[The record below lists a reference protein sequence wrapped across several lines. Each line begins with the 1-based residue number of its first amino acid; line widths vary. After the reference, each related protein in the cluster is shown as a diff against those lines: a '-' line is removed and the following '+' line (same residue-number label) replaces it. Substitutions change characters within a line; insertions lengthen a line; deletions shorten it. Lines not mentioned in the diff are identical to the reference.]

1 MRILN
6 KSTLP
11 DPVYQTANSACFDI
25 SSTLDLE
32 IGPSETAIVP
42 TGLYVDAPTPTCLCL
57 EIKSRSGLAAKKSV
71 IVLNA
76 PGVVDADYKDEIK
89 VILHNFGR
97 IPFKVKVGDRIAQGM
112 IVKYELADGVTVLS
126 TARSGGLGSTGV

>member
-1 MRILN
+1 MKIIN
-6 KSTLP
+6 QSSLP
-11 DPVYQTANSACFDI
+11 DPEYQTKHSACFDI
-25 SSTLDLE
+25 SSTVDIE
-32 IGPSETAIVP
+32 IGANETAIVP
-42 TGLYVDAPTPTCLCL
+42 TGLYVSQSVNDKECL

-89 VILHNFGR
+89 IILHNFGR

-112 IVKYELADGVTVLS
+112 IISYKNAENLNIKEAQ
-126 TARSGGLGSTGV
+126 REGGFGSTGV

>member
-6 KSTLP
+6 KSALP

-25 SSTLDLE
+25 ASAVDLE

-42 TGLYVDAPTPTCLCL
+42 TGLYIDEPVPTNLCL

-97 IPFKVKVGDRIAQGM
+97 ISFKIKAGDRIAQGM
-112 IVKYELADGVTVLS
+112 VVEFKHADGMSVLS
-126 TARSGGLGSTGV
+126 HIRSGGLGSTGV